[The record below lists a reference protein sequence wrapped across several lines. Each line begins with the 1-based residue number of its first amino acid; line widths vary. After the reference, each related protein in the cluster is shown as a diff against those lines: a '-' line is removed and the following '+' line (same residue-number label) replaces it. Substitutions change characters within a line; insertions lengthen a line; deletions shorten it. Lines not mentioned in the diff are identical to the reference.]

1 MKIFIAA
8 LALVM
13 LVGTSVFTFDV
24 VNNGKGQSVSVACGK
39 AGPSCRRCYP
49 NVYTAQCPK

>member
-1 MKIFIAA
+1 MKFFIAV
-8 LALVM
+8 LTMFVLI
-13 LVGTSVFTFDV
+13 GTFIVTNNI
-24 VNNGKGQSVSVACGK
+24 VNNGKGESISVACGK

>member
-13 LVGTSVFTFDV
+13 LIGTSVITFDV
-24 VNNGKGQSVSVACGK
+24 ANNGKGQSVSVACGK